1 MAMLISIGHDGW
13 YTEEQMAEQLQA
25 MAPGA
30 DIRPISAPGN
40 LDDITVLAVSALKGD
55 LPAQLPNLKL
65 VQKLGAGV
73 DTIVAH
79 PSLAPHVRVARLR
92 PLEPAHEIAEFC
104 LAYVLRDQRN
114 MRAHAAS
121 QASSAWEPLAP
132 RRPQETTVGILGLG
146 HIGGMTARLMRDMRF
161 RVLGWSRSPKEI
173 EGVDCRHGAA
183 ALPQMLGECDYVC
196 SILPSTP
203 ATRGLMNIETL
214 AAMKPGAMLINAGR
228 GDLVDEPALLAA
240 LDKGT
245 PGHAVLDVVSKE
257 PLPADNPL
265 WAHPQVTITPHVSGW
280 HLGDALKD
288 VVENLRRLE
297 AGEELLHEVDRQRGY

>member
-13 YTEEQMAEQLQA
+13 YTEEQLATGLHA

-30 DIRPISAPGN
+30 DIRPASNPGN
-40 LDDITVLAVSALKGD
+40 LEDISVLAVSALKGD
-55 LPAQLPNLKL
+55 LLARLPNLKL

-73 DTIVAH
+73 ETIVAH
-79 PSLAPHVRVARLR
+79 PSLAPHVRVTRLR
-92 PLEPAHEIAEFC
+92 PLEPAHEIAEYC
-104 LAYVLRDQRN
+104 LAYVLRSQRN
-114 MRAHAAS
+114 MAAHEAS
-121 QASSAWEPLAP
+121 QNRSAWQPRAP
-132 RRPQETTVGILGLG
+132 RRPQETTVGVLGLG
-146 HIGGMTARLMRDMRF
+146 HIGGMTARLMRDLRF
-161 RVLGWSRSPKEI
+161 RVLGWSRSPKQI

-183 ALPQMLGECDYVC
+183 QLRQMLGACDYLC

-203 ATRGLMNIETL
+203 ATRGLINADTL
-214 AAMKPGAMLINAGR
+214 AAMKPGATLINAGR

-240 LDKGT
+240 LDTGT

-265 WAHPQVTITPHVSGW
+265 WTHPQVTITPHVSGW

-288 VVENLRRLE
+288 VTENLRRLE
-297 AGEELLHEVDRQRGY
+297 AGEDLLHEVDRQRGY